1 MWSKRAIVLASLL
14 LTAAI
19 TGCQNDN
26 SPQPA
31 PAEAPAMP
39 TTASA
44 ASATSVQA
52 ASSIADHA
60 STNTAISIVP
70 AELQSCGNAVV
81 TIKWDAGKAGISA
94 AETEIW
100 VGSSAD
106 DLKLFS
112 AGGAAGEAQTG
123 PWARPGSYFVLKNKA
138 DGKEIGHAVVAG
150 PVCP

>member
-1 MWSKRAIVLASLL
+1 MWTKRILVVANLL
-14 LTAAI
+14 LTIAI

-26 SPQPA
+26 SPQPT
-31 PAEAPAMP
+31 PAESP
-39 TTASA
+39 TATGTVSV

-52 ASSIADHA
+52 ASSTADHA
-60 STNTAISIVP
+60 STNTVISIVP

-81 TIKWDAGKAGISA
+81 TVRWDASKAGVST

-123 PWARPGSYFVLKNKA
+123 PWVRPGSYFVLKNKA
-138 DGKEIGHAVVAG
+138 DGKEIGHAVVGG